1 MCFSKLCWLSPQYY
15 SAISASSFHTLLE
28 TIHGANMNG
37 INQEG
42 YAVDLKPPYD
52 QASADW
58 CHNKT
63 HCTLLNCHLAGLT
76 ICLNMQ
82 PPPKWLSNWSLVG
95 NGENLDWLGFGTAKN
110 HNRNPFV
117 IGGTYHTC
125 RFSWTARPHVE
136 DVLLPSLGYWGFRDS
151 SVNAWSCST
160 VPALF
165 LIVFSWGVLALC
177 WCFEFAIASGLNS
190 QKNSWHGI

>member
-1 MCFSKLCWLSPQYY
+1 
-15 SAISASSFHTLLE
+15 
-28 TIHGANMNG
+28 
-37 INQEG
+37 
-42 YAVDLKPPYD
+42 
-52 QASADW
+52 
-58 CHNKT
+58 
-63 HCTLLNCHLAGLT
+63 
-76 ICLNMQ
+76 MQ
-82 PPPKWLSNWSLVG
+82 PPPKWISNRSLLG
-95 NGENLDWLGFGTAKN
+95 SGENLDWLGFETAKN

-136 DVLLPSLGYWGFRDS
+136 DVLLPSLGYWGFRDL

-160 VPALF
+160 VPAFF

-190 QKNSWHGI
+190 QKNSWRGIYYTATFISARAFQTEFIWTFKHSCTDFLHCACAYSMAIHIVHIGVCHWIPVPLVVLLYSNAEYNGLYY